1 MNLIQRATNISLT
14 PKSEWEVIASEPA
27 STGDLYKSYI
37 APLAAIGPVASLIGL
52 TMFGIGI
59 PFLGNYK
66 LSFGA
71 GLTHALTQYV
81 LGLVSI
87 YVIALIINALA
98 PSFGGEKNQMQ
109 ALKVAAY
116 AYTPA
121 WIAGVLHLVPW
132 AGVLTLLLSLYS
144 LYVLY
149 LGLPVLMKAPKEK
162 AAAYTAVSVLCAVV
176 LALIVG
182 AITPALGT
190 SGMQMARS
198 SSTSGD
204 ANEMLD
210 HLKRM
215 GDKMDAAKKKMDAA
229 EKSGDAQ
236 AQMAAATEAMGAVMG
251 GDGTVE
257 VVDQGRL
264 KALLPDS
271 LPGLTRS
278 DVAAEKSAMGDF
290 KISMASAR
298 YGDNSSA
305 SRQVDIKITDLGNN
319 KLFGTMFAWG
329 MIEQDRET
337 ETGYEKTG
345 KVDGRPTRERLN
357 KDLSDG
363 EYSVLVGNR
372 FMVEAHGRQ
381 VDMPTLKQAAAATS
395 FNKLEAMKNEAL
407 KQ

>member
-14 PKSEWEVIASEPA
+14 PKSEWDVIAAEPA
-27 STGDLYKSYI
+27 STGDLYRSYI

-59 PFLGNYK
+59 PFLGNYRV
-66 LSFGA
+66 SFGA
-71 GLTHALTQYV
+71 GLTHALTQYA

-98 PSFGGEKNQMQ
+98 PTFGGEKNQMQ
-109 ALKVAAY
+109 ALKVTAY

-132 AGVLTLLLSLYS
+132 AGLLTLLLSLYS

-162 AAAYTAVSVLCAVV
+162 AAGYTAVSVLCAVV
-176 LALIVG
+176 LALVVG
-182 AITPALGT
+182 AITPGLGT
-190 SGMQMARS
+190 SGMRMAGS
-198 SSTSGD
+198 SSTAGEG
-204 ANEMLD
+204 NEMLG
-210 HLKRM
+210 HLKKM
-215 GDKMDAAKKKMDAA
+215 GDKMDVAKKKMEAA

-236 AQMAAATEAMGAVMG
+236 AQMTAATEAMGAVMG
-251 GDGTVE
+251 GDGTVD

-271 LPGLTRS
+271 LPGLARS
-278 DVAAEKSAMGDF
+278 DVTAEKSAMGEF
-290 KISMASAR
+290 KISMAGAK
-298 YGDNSSA
+298 YGDNGA
-305 SRQVDIKITDLGNN
+305 DRQVDIKITDMGNN

-329 MIEQDRET
+329 MVEQDRET
-337 ETGYEKTG
+337 ESGYEKTG
-345 KVDGRPTRERLN
+345 KVDGRPTHEQLS
-357 KDLSDG
+357 KDRSDG

-372 FMVEAHGRQ
+372 FMIEARGRN
-381 VDMPTLKQAAAATS
+381 VDMPVLKQAAAAVG
-395 FNKLEAMKNEAL
+395 FGKLEAMKNEGV